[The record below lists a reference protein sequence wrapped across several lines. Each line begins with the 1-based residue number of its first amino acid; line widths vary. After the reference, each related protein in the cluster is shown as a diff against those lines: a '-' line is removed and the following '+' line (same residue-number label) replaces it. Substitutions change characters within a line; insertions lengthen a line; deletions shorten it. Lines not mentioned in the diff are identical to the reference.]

1 MKKIEVLGIFDS
13 GLGGYSVYNALKG
26 ALPDLS
32 MVLYADQEN
41 APYGNYDY
49 ETILSLSIEAMRWFE
64 KENINDV
71 LLACNTASIVIDDL
85 RIAFPNMRI
94 WGIIDLT
101 LSQIPEEKERVGLVG
116 TTATIHSNAYNQ
128 RFNKPIFS
136 VSIPELAGA
145 IEQLEAHDIVYDM
158 IAAALPELNHIDCL
172 ILGCT
177 HYPLVK
183 DVFESI
189 FDVPIFDSIEPILK
203 FISENYK
210 PTKGSRRIV
219 TTADSGYL
227 KHQINIL
234 FDEIETVEDVT

>member
-13 GLGGYSVYNALKG
+13 GLGGYSVFNALKG

-32 MVLYADQEN
+32 MVLYADQKN

-49 ETILSLSIEAMRWFE
+49 ETILSLTKDAMRWFE
-64 KENINDV
+64 KEDIKDV

-101 LSQIPEEKERVGLVG
+101 LSQIPNEIEKVGLVG
-116 TTATIHSNAYNQ
+116 TAATINSRAYNQ
-128 RFNKPIFS
+128 RFNRPIS
-136 VSIPELAGA
+136 AVSIPDLAGA
-145 IEQLEAHDIVYDM
+145 IEQLEDRNVVYDM
-158 IAAALPELNHIDCL
+158 IAAVLPELKNIDCL

-183 DVFESI
+183 DVFETI
-189 FDVPIFDSIEPILK
+189 FEGPIFDSVEPILK
-203 FISENYK
+203 FITENYK
-210 PTKGSRRIV
+210 PTEGVRRIV
-219 TTADSGYL
+219 TSVDSDYL
-227 KHQINIL
+227 KRQIHIL
-234 FDEIETVEDVT
+234 FDEIEEVEDVT

>member
-13 GLGGYSVYNALKG
+13 GLRGYSVFNALKG

-32 MVLYADQEN
+32 MVLYADQKN

-49 ETILSLSIEAMRWFE
+49 ETILSLTKDAMRWFE
-64 KENINDV
+64 KEDIKDV

-101 LSQIPEEKERVGLVG
+101 LSQIPNEIEKVGLVG
-116 TTATIHSNAYNQ
+116 TAATINSRAYNQ
-128 RFNKPIFS
+128 RFNRPIS
-136 VSIPELAGA
+136 AVSIPDLAGA
-145 IEQLEAHDIVYDM
+145 IEQLEDRNVVYDM
-158 IAAALPELNHIDCL
+158 IAAVLPELKNIDCL

-183 DVFESI
+183 DVFETI
-189 FDVPIFDSIEPILK
+189 FEVPIFDSVEPILK
-203 FISENYK
+203 FITENYK
-210 PTKGSRRIV
+210 PTEGVRRIV
-219 TTADSGYL
+219 TSVDSDYL
-227 KHQINIL
+227 KRQIHIL
-234 FDEIETVEDVT
+234 FDEIEEVEDVT